1 MRAIFVV
8 LDGLGDKGIG
18 ELGGRTPLQAAE
30 TPNMDFI
37 AASGATGL
45 YHSTQQG
52 IAMPSEMAHF
62 IMFGYEMAEF
72 PGRGYIEALGHGIP
86 VAESEVAFLA
96 RFLHVEPSG
105 GGFVLVDEKIR
116 VDPKEMNALAGSVSP
131 WSADGLEMELF
142 PTGGNGGIAVVR
154 GGASVEVTDSNPI
167 FEGRPI
173 MEVQRLQGAADPCRA
188 SRTSDF
194 LNAYALKS
202 HELLSRNPINL
213 RRVATG
219 EIPLNLVAMQRPG
232 CFRHLAPFA
241 EKWGM
246 KALCIASGAI
256 YRGLCAMLGMEVDR
270 VGDSGDWGADLLG
283 RLKKAYASRDHDFVY
298 VHSKGPDE
306 AAHTGDPMEKKR
318 VIESLDRAMGWAA
331 SHILADEEVLLV
343 LTSDH
348 STASTGT
355 MIHSGESV
363 PIVMAGKYA
372 RKDAVRSFN
381 EVDCAGGALGM
392 MRGHEI
398 MYMILNLTDRGKLQ
412 GLMDSP
418 FNQPFF
424 PGPYRILRR
433 RS

>member
-86 VAESEVAFLA
+86 VAEGEVAFLA

-154 GGASVEVTDSNPI
+154 GEKPVAPLRLASCSVVSSSITRCPLTARFRISAAKQVLSIPI
-167 FEGRPI
+167 R
-173 MEVQRLQGAADPCRA
+173 
-188 SRTSDF
+188 RT
-194 LNAYALKS
+194 
-202 HELLSRNPINL
+202 
-213 RRVATG
+213 
-219 EIPLNLVAMQRPG
+219 
-232 CFRHLAPFA
+232 
-241 EKWGM
+241 
-246 KALCIASGAI
+246 
-256 YRGLCAMLGMEVDR
+256 
-270 VGDSGDWGADLLG
+270 
-283 RLKKAYASRDHDFVY
+283 
-298 VHSKGPDE
+298 
-306 AAHTGDPMEKKR
+306 
-318 VIESLDRAMGWAA
+318 
-331 SHILADEEVLLV
+331 
-343 LTSDH
+343 
-348 STASTGT
+348 
-355 MIHSGESV
+355 
-363 PIVMAGKYA
+363 
-372 RKDAVRSFN
+372 
-381 EVDCAGGALGM
+381 
-392 MRGHEI
+392 
-398 MYMILNLTDRGKLQ
+398 
-412 GLMDSP
+412 
-418 FNQPFF
+418 
-424 PGPYRILRR
+424 
-433 RS
+433 